1 MIGANLR
8 FGIGASGNVTSNA
21 TKVFQ
26 CHPGGIAEA
35 TVIFSLGAM
44 GMGAN
49 IILMTLILCK
59 RSLRRWSQGLL
70 FHQAMVDCAR
80 AAILLPL
87 GSSILN
93 CQPVN
98 KCSLVETAFLLLVT
112 VSTVNML
119 TTVLNDSP
127 IFFEENDED
136 TEIAAPIL
144 MDSPQCVIFGTFM
157 IWFASI
163 TINLGPTFLSGALAA
178 NTEAGY
184 NEPSCP
190 LVHGPFRHYIL
201 NLLWISINLICVSLT
216 LFHLRKLHRDLTKPN
231 CEAVR
236 VTGLVTTL
244 VNVTGHSGNV
254 GGGVGGSHLGGSN
267 GLAGGSSAD
276 VRRTSGT
283 PKRIGAIEEHRKMKN
298 YLRRMERDGVQ
309 RVKMFL
315 VITAA
320 YVIFWGPLF
329 FVTLVD
335 HPIIGNSTGR
345 EVTLHI
351 AYVHAFVNPMLFLT
365 LHRGLRQGMTDI
377 CCGCCESFA
386 RWILGAAAANH
397 SPISHHSGPLHHHQP
412 AACYEPGVVLGG
424 GSLGRAAGTSH
435 LMRMQPDSLSISGL
449 SSTATAAVQT
459 QSQQQ
464 QDLSDVAMLRP
475 PLPPQP
481 KHHLLG
487 NTPDP
492 WSAKSR
498 VIRSTTNLYDDGLP
512 RHASHLIPPP
522 PELSDLQSAISPTSD
537 LLSE

>member
-26 CHPGGIAEA
+26 CHPGGVAEA

-49 IILMTLILCK
+49 IMLMALILGK

-70 FHQAMVDCAR
+70 FHQALVDCAR

-127 IFFEENDED
+127 VFEEENDEETD
-136 TEIAAPIL
+136 IGQPIL

-178 NTEAGY
+178 NTETGH

-201 NLLWISINLICVSLT
+201 NLLWIFINIICVGLT

-231 CEAVR
+231 VEAVR

-244 VNVTGHSGNV
+244 VSVTGGASAGAA
-254 GGGVGGSHLGGSN
+254 GGPN
-267 GLAGGSSAD
+267 GLAEGSSAD
-276 VRRTSGT
+276 VRRSSGT
-283 PKRIGAIEEHRKMKN
+283 PKRVGAIEEHRKMRN
-298 YLRRMERDGVQ
+298 YLRRIERDGVQ

-329 FVTLVD
+329 FVTLVH
-335 HPIIGNSTGR
+335 HPAIGNTTGY

-351 AYVHAFVNPMLFLT
+351 AYVHAFVNPTLFLT
-365 LHRGLRQGMTDI
+365 LHRGLRQGMTDV

-386 RWILGAAAANH
+386 RWILGATAPGSPMQVQQVPPRYDSQLRLPAATPELPYV
-397 SPISHHSGPLHHHQP
+397 SQP
-412 AACYEPGVVLGG
+412 A
-424 GSLGRAAGTSH
+424 TSC
-435 LMRMQPDSLSISGL
+435 
-449 SSTATAAVQT
+449 
-459 QSQQQ
+459 
-464 QDLSDVAMLRP
+464 DLSDVALLKP

-481 KHHLLG
+481 KHHMMSDGL
-487 NTPDP
+487 DP
-492 WSAKSR
+492 WSITSR
-498 VIRSTTNLYDDGLP
+498 PKSTTSLYEEEFSRRPSL
-512 RHASHLIPPP
+512 LLPPP
-522 PELSDLQSAISPTSD
+522 PELHDLQSTISPTSSD
-537 LLSE
+537 IPSE

>member
-26 CHPGGIAEA
+26 CHPGGVTEA

-49 IILMTLILCK
+49 IILMALILAK
-59 RSLRRWSQGLL
+59 RQLRMWSQGLL

-127 IFFEENDED
+127 VFPETDEEADL
-136 TEIAAPIL
+136 TAPLL
-144 MDSPQCVIFGTFM
+144 MDSPQCVLFGTFM

-178 NTEAGY
+178 NTESGHNA
-184 NEPSCP
+184 PSCP
-190 LVHGPFRHYIL
+190 LIHGPFRHYIL
-201 NLLWISINLICVSLT
+201 NVLWIVINIICVALT
-216 LFHLRKLHRDLTKPN
+216 LFHLRKLHRDLTKAN
-231 CEAVR
+231 VEAVR
-236 VTGLVTTL
+236 VAGLVTTL
-244 VNVTGHSGNV
+244 VNVTGGHQRT
-254 GGGVGGSHLGGSN
+254 SN
-267 GLAGGSSAD
+267 TADDGSSAT
-276 VRRTSGT
+276 RNGTT
-283 PKRIGAIEEHRKMKN
+283 PKRSGAIEEHRKMRN
-298 YLRRMERDGVQ
+298 YLRRMEQEGVQ

-329 FVTLVD
+329 FVTLVH
-335 HPIIGNSTGR
+335 HPVIGNPTGY

-351 AYVHAFVNPMLFLT
+351 AYVHAFVNPALFLT
-365 LHRGLRQGMTDI
+365 LHRGLRQGMSDV
-377 CCGCCESFA
+377 CCGCCESIA
-386 RWILGAAAANH
+386 RWILGS
-397 SPISHHSGPLHHHQP
+397 SPNGPMQQSVIVQP
-412 AACYEPGVVLGG
+412 PRYEAP
-424 GSLGRAAGTSH
+424 
-435 LMRMQPDSLSISGL
+435 MRLPSPPD
-449 SSTATAAVQT
+449 
-459 QSQQQ
+459 
-464 QDLSDVAMLRP
+464 P
-475 PLPPQP
+475 PLDDAMVVAS
-481 KHHLLG
+481 
-487 NTPDP
+487 DP
-492 WSAKSR
+492 WSIISRPKSTP
-498 VIRSTTNLYDDGLP
+498 SLYQDDLSRRP
-512 RHASHLIPPP
+512 SLLIPPP
-522 PELSDLQSAISPTSD
+522 PDLSDLQAVMSPTSSD
-537 LLSE
+537 LPSE

>member
-8 FGIGASGNVTSNA
+8 FGIGASGNVTSNT

-26 CHPGGIAEA
+26 CHPGGVAEA
-35 TVIFSLGAM
+35 TVIFSLGTM

-49 IILMTLILCK
+49 IMLMALILGK
-59 RSLRRWSQGLL
+59 KSLRRWSQGLL
-70 FHQAMVDCAR
+70 FHQALVDCAR

-127 IFFEENDED
+127 VFVEDNDED
-136 TEIAAPIL
+136 SDIAAPIL

-178 NTEAGY
+178 NTESGY
-184 NEPSCP
+184 NAPSCP

-201 NLLWISINLICVSLT
+201 NLLWIFINIICVALT

-231 CEAVR
+231 VEAVR

-244 VNVTGHSGNV
+244 VNVTGGH
-254 GGGVGGSHLGGSN
+254 GGGVGSHPGGTNPHSEHGSAVDL
-267 GLAGGSSAD
+267 
-276 VRRTSGT
+276 RRSSGT
-283 PKRIGAIEEHRKMKN
+283 PKRIGALEEHRKMRN
-298 YLRRMERDGVQ
+298 YLRRIERDGVQ

-329 FVTLVD
+329 FVTLVQ
-335 HPIIGNSTGR
+335 HPAIGNPTGY

-351 AYVHAFVNPMLFLT
+351 AYVHAFVNPTLFLT
-365 LHRGLRQGMTDI
+365 LHRGLRQGMTDV

-386 RWILGAAAANH
+386 RWILGATAPPA
-397 SPISHHSGPLHHHQP
+397 SPMLHRHPPPH
-412 AACYEPGVVLGG
+412 YESAL
-424 GSLGRAAGTSH
+424 RAASTPELLPHIG
-435 LMRMQPDSLSISGL
+435 SGWTPMTP
-449 SSTATAAVQT
+449 SRIHQTAHAGSAC
-459 QSQQQ
+459 
-464 QDLSDVAMLRP
+464 DLSDVAMLKA

-481 KHHLLG
+481 KHHHMSEV
-487 NTPDP
+487 PDP
-492 WSAKSR
+492 WSLPSSRPKSTL
-498 VIRSTTNLYDDGLP
+498 SL
-512 RHASHLIPPP
+512 HAELSLSRPSLLLPPP
-522 PELSDLQSAISPTSD
+522 PELSDQHLQAAISPTSSD
-537 LLSE
+537 PQSE